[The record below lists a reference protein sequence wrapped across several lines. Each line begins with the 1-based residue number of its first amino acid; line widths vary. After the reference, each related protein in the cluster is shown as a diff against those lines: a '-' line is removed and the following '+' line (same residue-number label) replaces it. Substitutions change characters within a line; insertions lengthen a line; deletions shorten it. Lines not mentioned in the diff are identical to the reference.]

1 MTIASYF
8 IAVDW
13 GQNYF
18 RAYLVDPRG
27 VVQRRVT
34 SDDGTDGVRPDQ
46 FGQALS
52 AICGTWL
59 SQYPEATILLSGMVG
74 SSQGWVK
81 TAFLP
86 CPAGPDDIL
95 AGAAVVT
102 TARGHKPIILPGLSR
117 EDEDM
122 GLDVMRGPE
131 IMALGTG
138 LRDGIVCV
146 PGLMSRWI
154 ELRGGRIVRFASF
167 MTGDIYTA
175 MRRQSSLAKVKDED
189 DDHAAFRY
197 GLAMAWRQ
205 MRPEGGLDS
214 GAVPIPSFAQQDA
227 RGRGGNSLLH
237 KLFRIRASL
246 LAGRMGARQVWP
258 SISGL
263 LIGDEIQD
271 ALNLFGRP
279 RKVVLVS
286 EGMIASRY
294 ALALAE
300 RKIDVETLHLEPCY
314 IGGMTAVAR
323 AHQEKISGVLGVAG
337 MATTSGAPNYE
348 GIPFAAL

>member
-86 CPAGPDDIL
+86 CPAGPEDIL

-117 EDEDM
+117 R
-122 GLDVMRGPE
+122 MR
-131 IMALGTG
+131 T
-138 LRDGIVCV
+138 
-146 PGLMSRWI
+146 W
-154 ELRGGRIVRFASF
+154 AS
-167 MTGDIYTA
+167 T
-175 MRRQSSLAKVKDED
+175 
-189 DDHAAFRY
+189 
-197 GLAMAWRQ
+197 
-205 MRPEGGLDS
+205 
-214 GAVPIPSFAQQDA
+214 
-227 RGRGGNSLLH
+227 
-237 KLFRIRASL
+237 
-246 LAGRMGARQVWP
+246 
-258 SISGL
+258 
-263 LIGDEIQD
+263 
-271 ALNLFGRP
+271 
-279 RKVVLVS
+279 
-286 EGMIASRY
+286 
-294 ALALAE
+294 
-300 RKIDVETLHLEPCY
+300 
-314 IGGMTAVAR
+314 
-323 AHQEKISGVLGVAG
+323 
-337 MATTSGAPNYE
+337 
-348 GIPFAAL
+348 